1 MSDRVLVESVG
12 HPAGGGL
19 QTVKSLCRPRL
30 FQPRQ
35 PLFGGRTRRLA
46 ARSETRHEPP
56 ARTGVQQ
63 LVEPLDDVTVVGEA
77 ADGPEAVRRIDEQ
90 APDLVFLDVQ
100 MPEMTGLEVVREVG
114 VDNMPLTIFVT
125 AYDQYALDA
134 FEAHALDYL
143 LKPIE
148 EERFAE
154 AIERARQQLQRA
166 DAEALRDQLRGVLR
180 EYAEEDEEDAGIER
194 FTIRSRNR
202 IYFVDTED
210 VQWIESEGD
219 YVALH
224 DGEEAHLVRKT
235 MKQLE
240 QELDPDR
247 FLRVHRSYIV
257 NADYIEELRP
267 LDHGTYQLRMAS
279 GTPLKT
285 SRGYS
290 DNVDALLDATG

>member
-1 MSDRVLVESVG
+1 MSIRALIVDDE
-12 HPAGGGL
+12 
-19 QTVKSLCRPRL
+19 
-30 FQPRQ
+30 
-35 PLFGGRTRRLA
+35 PL
-46 ARSETRHEPP
+46 
-56 ARTGVQQ
+56 ARTGVRQ
-63 LVEPLDDVTVVGEA
+63 LVEPLDDVTIVGEA
-77 ADGPEAVRRIDEQ
+77 ADGPEAVRQIEEQ
-90 APDLVFLDVQ
+90 DPDLVFLDVQ
-100 MPEMTGLEVVREVG
+100 MPEMSGLEVVREVG
-114 VDNMPLTIFVT
+114 VEDMPLTIFVT

-148 EERFAE
+148 EERFEE
-154 AIERARQQLQRA
+154 ALERARQQLQRVET
-166 DAEALRDQLRGVLR
+166 DALSEQLRGVLR
-180 EYAEEDEEDAGIER
+180 EYANKEENEGIER
-194 FTIRSRNR
+194 FTVRTRNR
-202 IYFVDTED
+202 IYFVDADD

-224 DGEEAHLVRKT
+224 DGEETHLVRKT
-235 MKQLE
+235 MKELE
-240 QELDPDR
+240 QQLDPDC

>member
-1 MSDRVLVESVG
+1 MSIRALIVDDE
-12 HPAGGGL
+12 
-19 QTVKSLCRPRL
+19 
-30 FQPRQ
+30 
-35 PLFGGRTRRLA
+35 PL
-46 ARSETRHEPP
+46 

-77 ADGPEAVRRIDEQ
+77 ADGPEAVRQIDKQ

-114 VDNMPLTIFVT
+114 VDDMPLTIFVT
-125 AYDQYALDA
+125 AYDQYALKA

-154 AIERARQQLQRA
+154 ALERARRQLQRA

-180 EYAEEDEEDAGIER
+180 EYAEEDGEDAGIER

>member
-1 MSDRVLVESVG
+1 MSIRALIVDDE
-12 HPAGGGL
+12 
-19 QTVKSLCRPRL
+19 
-30 FQPRQ
+30 
-35 PLFGGRTRRLA
+35 PL
-46 ARSETRHEPP
+46 

-77 ADGPEAVRRIDEQ
+77 ADGPEAVRQIDEQ

-114 VDNMPLTIFVT
+114 VDDMPLTIFVT
-125 AYDQYALDA
+125 AYDQYALEA

-154 AIERARQQLQRA
+154 ALERARRQLQRA

-180 EYAEEDEEDAGIER
+180 EYAEEDGEDAGIER

>member
-1 MSDRVLVESVG
+1 MSIRALIVDDE
-12 HPAGGGL
+12 
-19 QTVKSLCRPRL
+19 
-30 FQPRQ
+30 
-35 PLFGGRTRRLA
+35 PL
-46 ARSETRHEPP
+46 
-56 ARTGVQQ
+56 ARTGVRQ
-63 LVEPLDDVTVVGEA
+63 LIEPLDDVTVVEEA
-77 ADGPEAVRRIDEQ
+77 ADGPEAVRQIETHE
-90 APDLVFLDVQ
+90 PDLVFLDVQ
-100 MPEMTGLEVVREVG
+100 MPEMNGLEVVRKVG
-114 VDNMPLTIFVT
+114 VENMPLTIFVT

-148 EERFAE
+148 EERFEE
-154 AIERARQQLQRA
+154 AVERARSQLQQVET
-166 DAEALRDQLRGVLR
+166 DTLSDQLEGVLR
-180 EYAEEDEEDAGIER
+180 EYAGQEESSGIER
-194 FTIRSRNR
+194 FTVRTRDR
-202 IYFVDTED
+202 IYFVDTDD

-224 DGEEAHLVRKT
+224 DGDNTHLVRKT
-235 MKQLE
+235 MKELE
-240 QELDPDR
+240 QQLDPNR

>member
-1 MSDRVLVESVG
+1 MSIRALVVDDE
-12 HPAGGGL
+12 
-19 QTVKSLCRPRL
+19 
-30 FQPRQ
+30 
-35 PLFGGRTRRLA
+35 PL
-46 ARSETRHEPP
+46 

-77 ADGPEAVRRIDEQ
+77 ADGPEAVRQIDEQ

-148 EERFAE
+148 KERFAE
-154 AIERARQQLQRA
+154 AIERARRQLQRA

-180 EYAEEDEEDAGIER
+180 EYAEEDEDDAGIER

>member
-1 MSDRVLVESVG
+1 MPIRALIVDDE
-12 HPAGGGL
+12 
-19 QTVKSLCRPRL
+19 
-30 FQPRQ
+30 
-35 PLFGGRTRRLA
+35 PL
-46 ARSETRHEPP
+46 

-63 LVEPLDDVTVVGEA
+63 LVEPLDDVTVAGEA
-77 ADGPEAVRRIDEQ
+77 ADGPEAVRQIEAHD
-90 APDLVFLDVQ
+90 PDLVFLDVQ
-100 MPEMTGLEVVREVG
+100 MPEMDGLEVVQEVG
-114 VDNMPLTIFVT
+114 VEDMPLTIFVT

-148 EERFAE
+148 EERFEE
-154 AIERARQQLQRA
+154 AMERARQQLQRVEA
-166 DAEALRDQLRGVLR
+166 DALSQQLRGVLR
-180 EYAEEDEEDAGIER
+180 EYTAEEERESIER
-194 FTIRSRNR
+194 FTIRSRDR
-202 IYFVDTED
+202 IYFVDVDD

-224 DGEEAHLVRKT
+224 DGEDAHLVRKT
-235 MKQLE
+235 MKELE
-240 QELDPDR
+240 EELDPGR

-290 DNVDALLDATG
+290 ENVDALLDETG

>member
-1 MSDRVLVESVG
+1 MPIRALIVDDE
-12 HPAGGGL
+12 
-19 QTVKSLCRPRL
+19 
-30 FQPRQ
+30 
-35 PLFGGRTRRLA
+35 PL
-46 ARSETRHEPP
+46 

-63 LVEPLDDVTVVGEA
+63 LVEPLDDVTVAGEA
-77 ADGPEAVRRIDEQ
+77 ADGPEAIRQIEAHD
-90 APDLVFLDVQ
+90 PDLVFLDVQ
-100 MPEMTGLEVVREVG
+100 MPEMDGLEVVQEVG
-114 VDNMPLTIFVT
+114 VEDMPLTIFVT

-148 EERFAE
+148 EERFEE
-154 AIERARQQLQRA
+154 AMERARQQLQRVEA
-166 DAEALRDQLRGVLR
+166 DALSQQLRGVLR
-180 EYAEEDEEDAGIER
+180 EYAAEEERESIER
-194 FTIRSRNR
+194 FTIRSRDR
-202 IYFVDTED
+202 IYFVDVDD

-224 DGEEAHLVRKT
+224 DGEDAHLVRKT
-235 MKQLE
+235 MKELE
-240 QELDPDR
+240 EELDPGR

-290 DNVDALLDATG
+290 DNVDALLDETG

>member
-1 MSDRVLVESVG
+1 MPIRALIVDDE
-12 HPAGGGL
+12 
-19 QTVKSLCRPRL
+19 
-30 FQPRQ
+30 
-35 PLFGGRTRRLA
+35 PL
-46 ARSETRHEPP
+46 

-63 LVEPLDDVTVVGEA
+63 LVEPLDDVTVAGEA
-77 ADGPEAVRRIDEQ
+77 ADGPEAIRQIEAHD
-90 APDLVFLDVQ
+90 PDLVFLDVQ
-100 MPEMTGLEVVREVG
+100 MPEMDGLEVVQEVG
-114 VDNMPLTIFVT
+114 VEDMPLTIFVT

-148 EERFAE
+148 EERFEE
-154 AIERARQQLQRA
+154 AMERARQQLQRVEA
-166 DAEALRDQLRGVLR
+166 DALSQQLRGVLR
-180 EYAEEDEEDAGIER
+180 EYTAEEERESIER
-194 FTIRSRNR
+194 FTIRSRDR
-202 IYFVDTED
+202 IYFVDVDD

-224 DGEEAHLVRKT
+224 DGEDAHLVRKT
-235 MKQLE
+235 MRELE
-240 QELDPDR
+240 EELDPGR

-267 LDHGTYQLRMAS
+267 LDHGTYQLRMVS

-290 DNVDALLDATG
+290 DNVDALLDETG

>member
-1 MSDRVLVESVG
+1 MPIRALIVDDE
-12 HPAGGGL
+12 
-19 QTVKSLCRPRL
+19 
-30 FQPRQ
+30 
-35 PLFGGRTRRLA
+35 PL
-46 ARSETRHEPP
+46 
-56 ARTGVQQ
+56 ARTGVRQ
-63 LVEPLDDVTVVGEA
+63 LVEPLDDVTIVGEA
-77 ADGPEAVRRIDEQ
+77 ADGPEAVQKIEAE

-100 MPEMTGLEVVREVG
+100 MPEMSGLEVVREVG
-114 VDNMPLTIFVT
+114 VETMPLTIFVT

-148 EERFAE
+148 EERFKE
-154 AIERARQQLQRA
+154 ALERARQQLRQQEA
-166 DAEALRDQLRGVLR
+166 DTLSRQLQGVLQ
-180 EYAEEDEEDAGIER
+180 EYAAQEEDESIER
-194 FTIRSRNR
+194 FTIRTRNR
-202 IYFVDTED
+202 IYFVDAED

-224 DGEEAHLVRKT
+224 DGADTHLVRKT
-235 MKQLE
+235 MKELE
-240 QELDPDR
+240 QQLDSDR

-257 NADYIEELRP
+257 NVDYIEELRP

-290 DNVDALLDATG
+290 DNVDALLDAPG

>member
-1 MSDRVLVESVG
+1 MPIRALIVDDE
-12 HPAGGGL
+12 
-19 QTVKSLCRPRL
+19 
-30 FQPRQ
+30 
-35 PLFGGRTRRLA
+35 PL
-46 ARSETRHEPP
+46 

-63 LVEPLDDVTVVGEA
+63 LVEPLDDVTVAGEA
-77 ADGPEAVRRIDEQ
+77 SDGPEAIRQIEAHD
-90 APDLVFLDVQ
+90 PDLVFLDVQ
-100 MPEMTGLEVVREVG
+100 MPEMDGLEVVQEVG
-114 VDNMPLTIFVT
+114 VEDMPLTIFVT

-148 EERFAE
+148 EERFEE
-154 AIERARQQLQRA
+154 AMERARQQLQRVEA
-166 DAEALRDQLRGVLR
+166 DALSQQLRGVLR
-180 EYAEEDEEDAGIER
+180 EYTAEEERESIER
-194 FTIRSRNR
+194 FTIRSRDR
-202 IYFVDTED
+202 IYFVDVDD

-224 DGEEAHLVRKT
+224 DGEDTHLVRKT
-235 MKQLE
+235 MKELE
-240 QELDPDR
+240 EELDPGR

-290 DNVDALLDATG
+290 DNVDALLDETG

>member
-1 MSDRVLVESVG
+1 MSIDALIVDDE
-12 HPAGGGL
+12 
-19 QTVKSLCRPRL
+19 
-30 FQPRQ
+30 
-35 PLFGGRTRRLA
+35 PL
-46 ARSETRHEPP
+46 
-56 ARTGVQQ
+56 ARTGVRQ
-63 LVEPLDDVTVVGEA
+63 LVDPLNDVTVVGEA
-77 ADGPEAVRRIDEQ
+77 ADGAEAVRQIEMHD
-90 APDLVFLDVQ
+90 PDLVFLDVQ
-100 MPEMTGLEVVREVG
+100 MPEMSGLEVVREVG
-114 VDNMPLTIFVT
+114 VNDMPLTIFVT

-148 EERFAE
+148 EERFEE
-154 AIERARQQLQRA
+154 AMERVRRQLQRVEA
-166 DAEALRDQLRGVLR
+166 DTLSKQLEGVLR
-180 EYAEEDEEDAGIER
+180 EYADPEEDGGIER

-202 IYFVDTED
+202 IYFVEADD

-224 DGEEAHLVRKT
+224 DGDDTHLVRKT
-235 MKQLE
+235 MKKLE
-240 QELDPDR
+240 QQLDPNR

-267 LDHGTYQLRMAS
+267 LDHGTYQLRMAN

-290 DNVDALLDATG
+290 DNVDALLDAER